1 MAVNIGDSINGA
13 LKQANSLSTGAVS
26 KATSMFTGGLQEN
39 IALVDS
45 TAKSG
50 IESLNSFKDNQ
61 INALNGFIKKVSSG
75 ALSIS
80 ELSSYIDVR
89 NGFKIDYAGLGKR
102 LGEAAGFPIDSVLNM
117 TQDIKQQAMDLL
129 DSYQNKNW
137 LGLLNAAGLN
147 IDSMDG
153 SYELTSMLSDVINR
167 YSAEDSDFSTIV
179 DRTAQT
185 AFLNVMIQYTVSA
198 GMWEGIDT
206 LLAQY
211 TVKQDGIDALANSA
225 VYAINAGDVYTL
237 RAVVDRVSVARVV
250 ALNKSVIVDL
260 LRNFRF
266 KSDATNAQYPDYR
279 TRLVDL
285 LNMLEPGWDV
295 KQFGRFTAKL
305 LAPFTACSQDVTTL
319 LQYDPQYRDQVLMA
333 KLYPEQDK
341 IELLKANY
349 PNLAVIQ

>member
-13 LKQANSLSTGAVS
+13 MKQASSLSTGAVS

-61 INALNGFIKKVSSG
+61 VNALNGFIKKVSSG

-80 ELSSYIDVR
+80 ELTQYIDIR
-89 NGFKIDYAGLGKR
+89 NGFKIDYAGLGKQ
-102 LGEAAGFPIDSVLNM
+102 LGTAAGFPIDSVLNM
-117 TQDIKQQAMDLL
+117 TNDIKQQAMNLL
-129 DSYQNKNW
+129 DNYRNKDFM
-137 LGLLNAAGLN
+137 GLLNSAGIR
-147 IDSMDG
+147 IDFLDDN
-153 SYELTSMLSDVINR
+153 YELTSMLADVINR
-167 YSAEDSDFSTIV
+167 YSAEDSEFSTVV
-179 DRTAQT
+179 DQAAQI

-237 RAVVDRVSVARVV
+237 RAVVDRVGVARVV
-250 ALNKSVIVDL
+250 ALNQNVVVDL

-266 KSDATNAQYPDYR
+266 KSETTNSQYANYR
-279 TRLVDL
+279 TRLIEL
-285 LNMLEPGWDV
+285 LNMLKPGWDV
-295 KQFGRFTAKL
+295 KQFGKFTAKL
-305 LAPFTACSQDVTTL
+305 LSPFTACSQDVTTL

-341 IELLKANY
+341 IELLKGNY